1 MIKKFIIKIH
11 QILGSLLSLVFLVW
25 FMSGIVMIF
34 AGFPH
39 VSKEKLFEK
48 QAFLSVKDSIKDFP
62 SERFAS
68 AKNIEIKKIGDTAFY
83 LFEDADKNSIVLNA
97 INLKIKL
104 GFSQDEIDLL
114 VSDIY
119 GKHKFLAEIIN
130 DYDQWIPW
138 KHFNKYFPIKKY
150 SLEDDAN
157 TVVYASLKTGDIV
170 QETTR
175 KSRWLA
181 RVGAIPHWFY
191 FKFLRLNVKA
201 WVSTVIWIS
210 GLGSIMCFLGIFL
223 GFYRLRRRR
232 HDAKRGV
239 LFSSPYKKR
248 WYKWHHI
255 IGFFFGITCFTFV
268 FSGMMSLTDLPKWLV
283 KTDNKRSFRNEWN
296 SDALNASDYK
306 LPVSKFIDSVGVSIK
321 KIRFEHVYDQAAF
334 FVYSDNYKK
343 PLVYDASS
351 FKVNR
356 LSFNTEKI
364 YLQVDYLFNSSVISK
379 VVLNKTDNYYGRK
392 EGAIFPVIKVIFD
405 DYDKTWMYINP
416 KTYKAVYTFN
426 RTKRIRRYL
435 YNGLHSLD
443 FKCLAKHDTLRR
455 FLLII
460 LCLGGLILSY
470 SGFVLSKRVFKS
482 WFR

>member
-25 FMSGIVMIF
+25 FLSGIVMIF

-48 QAFLSVKDSIKDFP
+48 QLPLFSKDSIKDFP
-62 SERFAS
+62 SGRFAL
-68 AKNIEIKKIGDTAFY
+68 AKNIELKKIGGTAFY
-83 LFEDADKNSIVLNA
+83 LFDDAGKSIVLNA
-97 INLKIKL
+97 VSLKKKL
-104 GFSQDEIDLL
+104 DFSQKEVDLF

-119 GKHKFLAEIIN
+119 GKHEFSAKIIN

-138 KHFNKYFPIKKY
+138 KHFSRYFPIKKY
-150 SLEDDAN
+150 YIEDDAN

-181 RVGAIPHWFY
+181 RIGAIPHWFY

-201 WVSTVIWIS
+201 WISTVVWIS

-223 GFYRLRRRR
+223 GFYRLKRRRR
-232 HDAKRGV
+232 DNKRG
-239 LFSSPYKKR
+239 LLYSSPYKKR

-255 IGFFFGITCFTFV
+255 VGFFFGITCFTFV
-268 FSGMMSLTDLPKWLV
+268 FSGMMSLTDLPQWLV
-283 KTDNKRSFRNEWN
+283 KTENKRDFRREWN
-296 SDALNASDYK
+296 SDIFSVSDYK
-306 LPVSKFIDSVGVSIK
+306 LPVSKLIDSAGINIK
-321 KIRFEHVYDQAAF
+321 RIKFENVQESPLYLAYA
-334 FVYSDNYKK
+334 DNYRK
-343 PLVYDASS
+343 PLVYDASCNEVNTVV
-351 FKVNR
+351 FKIEDIY
-356 LSFNTEKI
+356 SKI
-364 YLQVDYLFNSSVISK
+364 DSLFGSNVVSK
-379 VVLNKTDNYYGRK
+379 EIIEKTDDYYGRR
-392 EGAIFPVIKVIFD
+392 EGAAFPVVKIMFN

-416 KTYKAVYTFN
+416 TTSKAVYTFN

-443 FKCLAKHDTLRR
+443 FKCLAKHDRLRQI
-455 FLLII
+455 LLVIF
-460 LCLGGLILSY
+460 CLAGVVISY